1 LSGVR
6 EFAVKPSGATYKL
19 ARNDWF
25 IQDMLATDCDF
36 GPDGG
41 LYVADWIEG
50 WGGVGKGRIDRVVS
64 DDPATTKERLATAE
78 VLKAIR
84 SKPVAELPVLLGH
97 ADMAV
102 RLAAQRRLVAA
113 GLPSADSFSKIA
125 SSKEAPRLARLHAI
139 WGLGQL
145 AEQDSK
151 LFTTL
156 AAMLGDDDAEVR
168 AQAAKTLERAGKL
181 SKDQR
186 ELISKPLLPSLADQS
201 PRVRLFAALTL
212 GRLKCEAAL
221 PGLLALAR
229 ENDNKEAVLR
239 HAAAFGLA
247 ESQAPETLIAATA
260 KAGDAER
267 LAIGVALGRQKSP
280 LVAKLLNDSNERVR
294 LEVAR
299 VIWDKPIPAA
309 YAALARILDAAP
321 SSDEPLVRRALAAN
335 QAGRTADN
343 LRAMVRCA
351 LRPDLSA
358 AMREHAWGL
367 IREWPS
373 PSPRDPVHGDWRP
386 LPSRHAEEA
395 RAVLEESL
403 PTIRER
409 GAEGA
414 LGIVVAAELGVR
426 EAFASLME
434 IIETQSYP
442 QELRARAVA
451 AIGGAEEAVASQAID
466 AAIKSEQA
474 EVRSAARRLLV
485 QRLPARAV
493 EPLCA
498 AAESGTIAERQTAL
512 DLLATID
519 RPEAAAVVT
528 DWMERV
534 TKGNCPPELVLNVI
548 EAAARSKNPKLVT
561 AQKAYSDKLAAAGP
575 VASQSASLIGGDAEH
590 GRKLF
595 SESEALACRRCLGV
609 VPGKVLVGPNLAD
622 VGLRRTRNELLE
634 SIVAPNAKIAEGFKT
649 TVFLLDSGKVVAGI
663 VKRQDAKH
671 AVLVDPE
678 NKELDVNLEEVEN
691 RSEGLSA
698 MPQDIAKQL
707 SPRDLRDLV
716 EYLTTLRTPNTPA
729 AEQPKDSE
737 HAATAQ

>member
-1 LSGVR
+1 VR
-6 EFAVKPSGATYKL
+6 EFSVKPNGATYKL
-19 ARNDWF
+19 DRDDWF

-64 DDPATTKERLATAE
+64 DDSAATKERLATAE
-78 VLKAIR
+78 ALKAIP
-84 SKPVAELPVLLGH
+84 SEPVAELPALLGH

-102 RLAAQRRLVAA
+102 RLAAQQRLVAA
-113 GLPSADSFSKIA
+113 GLSSAELFSKVA
-125 SSKEAPRLARLHAI
+125 SPNDSPRLARLHAS

-156 AAMLGDDDAEVR
+156 VALLGDDDPEIR
-168 AQAAKTLERAGKL
+168 AQAAKTLEHADKL
-181 SKDQR
+181 GNDQR
-186 ELISKPLLPSLADQS
+186 ELISKPLLPLLTDES
-201 PRVRLFAALTL
+201 PRVRTFAAITL
-212 GRLKCEAAL
+212 GRLKFEAAL
-221 PGLLALAR
+221 PPLLALAR
-229 ENDNKEAVLR
+229 DNDNKDAVIR
-239 HAAAFGLA
+239 HAASFGLA
-247 ESQAPETLIAATA
+247 ESQTAEALVAAAA
-260 KAGDAER
+260 KAGAAER
-267 LAIGVALGRQKSP
+267 LAIAVALGRQKSP
-280 LVAKLLNDSNERVR
+280 LVAKLLNDLNERVR
-294 LEVAR
+294 LEAAR
-299 VIWDKPIPAA
+299 VIWDKPIPEA
-309 YAALARILDAAP
+309 YAALASILDAAP

-358 AMREHAWGL
+358 AMRDHAWGL
-367 IREWPS
+367 IRQWPS

-386 LPSRHAEEA
+386 IASRPAEEA
-395 RAVLEESL
+395 RAVLQEML
-403 PTIRER
+403 PKIRER

-414 LGIVVAAELGVR
+414 VGIVVAAELGVR

-466 AAIKSEQA
+466 AALKSERP

-485 QRLPARAV
+485 QRFPARAV
-493 EPLCA
+493 KPLRT
-498 AAESGTIAERQTAL
+498 AAESATMPERQTAI

-519 RPEAAAVVT
+519 RPEAAEVVAH
-528 DWMERV
+528 WMERV
-534 TKGNCPPELVLNVI
+534 SKGDCPPELVLNVL
-548 EAAARSKNPKLVT
+548 EAAAKSKDPRLVA
-561 AQKAYSDKLAAAGP
+561 AQKTYSEKLAAAGP
-575 VASQSASLIGGDAEH
+575 VAAQSASLVGGDAER
-590 GRKLF
+590 GQKLF
-595 SESEALACRRCLGV
+595 SESEALACRRCHGV
-609 VPGKVLVGPNLAD
+609 VTGKVLVGPNLAD

-649 TVFLLDSGKVVAGI
+649 TVFLLDTGKVVAGI
-663 VKRQDAKH
+663 LKREDAKH
-671 AVLVDPE
+671 AVLMDSE
-678 NKELDVNLEEVEN
+678 NKEIDVDLAEVEN

-729 AEQPKDSE
+729 AEQPKDSA
-737 HAATAQ
+737 HAAAAQ